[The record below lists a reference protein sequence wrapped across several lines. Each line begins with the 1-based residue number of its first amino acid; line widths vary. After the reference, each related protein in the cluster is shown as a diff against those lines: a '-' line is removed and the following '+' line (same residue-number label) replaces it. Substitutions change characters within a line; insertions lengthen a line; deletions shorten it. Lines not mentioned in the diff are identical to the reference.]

1 MMTQSL
7 SSEFSCDLEGEI
19 LERKSEEIYFE
30 IHTKSPI
37 KQEVTNVTFE
47 HSVFNVP
54 TSFFLYL
61 VFNSFSSRAFVN
73 PPHRQLR

>member
-47 HSVFNVP
+47 HSVFNDA
-54 TSFFLYL
+54 SHIFLL
-61 VFNSFSSRAFVN
+61 VFGI
-73 PPHRQLR
+73 

>member
-1 MMTQSL
+1 MTQSL
-7 SSEFSCDLEGEI
+7 SSEFSSDLEGEI

-37 KQEVTNVTFE
+37 NQEVTTLHLNIV
-47 HSVFNVP
+47 SLMMRP

>member
-1 MMTQSL
+1 MTQSL

-47 HSVFNVP
+47 HSVFNDASH
-54 TSFFLYL
+54 TFLL
-61 VFNSFSSRAFVN
+61 VFGI
-73 PPHRQLR
+73 